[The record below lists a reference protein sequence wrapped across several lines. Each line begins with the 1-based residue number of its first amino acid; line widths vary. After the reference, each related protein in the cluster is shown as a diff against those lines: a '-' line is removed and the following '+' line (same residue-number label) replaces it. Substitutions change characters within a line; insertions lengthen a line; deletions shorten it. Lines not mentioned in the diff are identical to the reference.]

1 MAKYTD
7 LCNQI
12 LEKVGGKDNIS
23 QAVHCM
29 TRLRLNLKDR
39 SQVDMDAVKGING
52 VLGAQFSG
60 EQFQI
65 IIGQHV
71 SEVYPEFC
79 GIAGLGQTAAID
91 ENLDNKEPFD
101 IKKVPA
107 KVLDYVSGSIAPTL
121 TIMMGAGFFKM
132 FYAILGPDL
141 LNLMANEAPLMQT
154 LYIVGNAGFY
164 FMPIFVAWGAAQK
177 LKTSVALSMLLSCLL
192 FDPNILNIVTAGEPF
207 SVYGIIPMQLNNYTQ
222 SVLPSLLMVFALS
235 YVFKFFDKHVPKA
248 IKIIGVPFCTLVV
261 MVPLMFCVLAPIGNW
276 IGMLLSAFFEGLYNI
291 AGPLAIALLGAFWPF
306 FVATGMHVA
315 IVQIALINITTL
327 GYDPIVLAG
336 ANIANYALMGMTLA
350 YFLRTKGEE
359 KQMASANVVTL
370 IVGGISEPTLFGI
383 LLRNKRAMVCQ
394 IIGGFIGGLVGG
406 ILGVAV
412 YTMGASN
419 FLTVLQYA
427 GGPGS
432 NLIRAGIACACAF
445 VAALAVGAV
454 IGFGDGDGLKNYKGK
469 KALKKA

>member
-7 LCNQI
+7 FCNQI
-12 LEKVGGKDNIS
+12 IEKVGGKDNIS
-23 QAVHCM
+23 GAVHCM

-39 SQVDMDAVKGING
+39 SQVDLEAVKGIKG

-79 GIAGLGQTAAID
+79 SMTGLGTTAAID
-91 ENLDNKEPFD
+91 ENLDKEAFD
-101 IKKVPA
+101 IRKVPS
-107 KVLDYVSGSIAPTL
+107 KVLDYISGSIAPIL
-121 TIMMGAGFFKM
+121 PIMMGAGFFKM
-132 FYAILGPDL
+132 FYSVLGPDL
-141 LNLMANEAPLMQT
+141 LGLMANESPLMQT

-164 FMPIFVAWGAAQK
+164 FMPVYIAWGAAKK
-177 LKTSVALSMLLSCLL
+177 LNTSIALSLLLSTLL
-192 FDPNILNIVTAGEPF
+192 IDPNILNIVSAGEPF
-207 SVYGIIPMQLNNYTQ
+207 SIYGIIPMQLNNYTQ
-222 SVLPSLLMVFALS
+222 SVLPTLLTTWALS
-235 YVFKFFDKHVPKA
+235 YVYRFFDRYVPKS

-261 MVPLMFCVLAPIGNW
+261 MVPLTFCALAPVGNW
-276 IGMLLSAFFEGLYNI
+276 IGMLLSALFSGLYNI
-291 AGPLAIALLGAFWPF
+291 AGPLAIALIAAFWPF
-306 FVATGMHVA
+306 MVATGMHIAV
-315 IVQIALINITTL
+315 IQIALLNITTL

-336 ANIANYALMGMTLA
+336 SNIANYALMGMTVA

-359 KQMASANVVTL
+359 KQMASANAITL

-394 IIGGFIGGLVGG
+394 IAGGFIGGLIGG
-406 ILGVAV
+406 IMGVAV
-412 YTMGASN
+412 YTLGASN

-427 GGPGS
+427 GGPGA
-432 NLIRAGIACACAF
+432 NFINACIACAAAF
-445 VAALAVGAV
+445 IAALAVGIM

-469 KALKKA
+469 KAAK